1 MKNRLQFNYYMPAN
15 WPYSSESAKLFI
27 EDKFSVRE
35 DADCSLPA
43 EPIVVFYGTE
53 EKVNAL
59 LAIGCGGD
67 GSNQFNNKPYYIID
81 FAKLEDDVVALIADN
96 QQNMA
101 DIRRIF
107 DDIKAL
113 SDTSA
118 IHTEQI
124 TVINGEIETL
134 KRVDADTDIRIKNLA
149 NNITQVVLDLEAE
162 INRAVKR
169 ETELDSKINDVD
181 KRLYAEIERAC
192 NVEDDIFTEI
202 KSEKVRLDGLTKR
215 FDDFK
220 ISSDYLHQ
228 TTLTTLNERVNAE
241 QDRALAAEALL
252 SGNIESETIAR
263 EIADSSLN
271 SKIDNEISRATSSES
286 VLNNELRNLISEKDA
301 QSIRRDQD
309 ISLSITTENQNRTKE
324 INRIDGEI
332 AALASSLNSE
342 KSIRGA
348 EDEKLN
354 DRIGKANDNIITNKV
369 HSTNKTINVIAEDG
383 VGTDLGVNVDN
394 TTIVVDELT
403 GKLSVAS
410 SALKQYEGEGCI
422 EVKVGEGT
430 AENNKISL
438 KINPNDNVLV
448 NEGEGL
454 YANLSLA
461 WVKKSDGSEKEE
473 IQLIGKNGV
482 IISRIDVADFIK
494 DGMLKTVTLVDIDGI
509 PHLHFEFN
517 TGEAVDLNVKDLIDI
532 YSAGNG
538 LEMVNNVFQIKIDP
552 NSEGFLTASVDG
564 LKLSGVQ
571 AAINVVDNKLNDEIF
586 TRDNADKVINARI
599 DTLTG
604 SVETINTTL
613 TTFGEK
619 IGALENDTNTNADNI
634 SNLSGSYDALT
645 LQVNGVR
652 ETVYGTSAN
661 DGHAQRIAKLEG
673 ESTTHG
679 QSISTLQ
686 GNVSSLTDSLN
697 NEITG
702 KTAAIQSLN
711 DRLAE
716 ESTTR
721 AEQDSFVLASGKTYT
736 DILREDFED
745 FRTGGITVPGSIIN
759 TVSNILVAN
768 VLTEVDKEE
777 AATQTLLRRITPNNG
792 DSAFFYASNAAED
805 IMFYDEDEPEE
816 LLRRKPVQL
825 ILEKLID
832 ENAALKE
839 RVTTLEG
846 EVDVLQ
852 EKVAVLESYEYRE
865 ALYREFADRIL
876 SSISATAYQ
885 LEVTKTVGEDGKVSA
900 INLGF
905 ADDAIFQAGV

>member
-15 WPYSSESAKLFI
+15 WPYSREEAKLFI
-27 EDKFSVRE
+27 EEKFSIRQ

-53 EKVNAL
+53 EKINAL

-81 FAKLEDDVVALIADN
+81 FTKLEEDVTALIADN

-107 DDIKAL
+107 EDIKAL
-113 SDTSA
+113 SGTSA

-134 KRVDADTDIRIKNLA
+134 KKVDAETDIRIKNLA

-162 INRAVKR
+162 VNRAIKKEV
-169 ETELDSKINDVD
+169 ELDSKINDVD
-181 KRLYAEIERAC
+181 KRLYAEIERAIDA
-192 NVEDDIFTEI
+192 EDDLLTEI
-202 KSEKVRLDGLTKR
+202 KSEKVRLDGLTQR
-215 FDDFK
+215 FEDFK

-241 QDRALAAEALL
+241 QERAVAAETLL
-252 SGNIESETIAR
+252 SENIESETMAR

-301 QSIRRDQD
+301 QSIKRDQD
-309 ISLSITTENQNRTKE
+309 ISLSITTENQNRVRE
-324 INRIDGEI
+324 IARIDEGI
-332 AALASSLNSE
+332 AALTASLNNE
-342 KSIRGA
+342 KSVRNA

-354 DRIGKANDNIITNKV
+354 DKIKKANDEILNNKV
-369 HSTNKTINVIAEDG
+369 RSINKTINVVVEDG

-410 SALKQYEGEGCI
+410 SALKQYEGEGCV
-422 EVKVGEGT
+422 EVKVGEGD
-430 AENNKISL
+430 AENNKIRV
-438 KINPNDNVLV
+438 KINPNDSILV

-454 YANLSLA
+454 YANLSLK
-461 WVKKSDGSEKEE
+461 WVKETDGENINQ
-473 IQLIGKNGV
+473 IQLIGKNDT
-482 IISRIDVADFIK
+482 IISTIEVAEFIK
-494 DGMLKTVTLVDIDGI
+494 DGMLKTVTLVDIEGI
-509 PHLHFEFN
+509 PHLRFEFN
-517 TGEAVDLNVKDLIDI
+517 TGEVVDLNVKDLIDI

-552 NSEGFLTASVDG
+552 NSEGFLTTSVDG

-571 AAINVVDNKLNDEIF
+571 DAINVVDEKLKAEIF
-586 TRDNADKVINARI
+586 TRDSDDRVINARI

-619 IGALENDTNTNADNI
+619 IGELENDTNTNANNI
-634 SNLSGSYDALT
+634 SSLSGSYDVLAG
-645 LQVNGVR
+645 QVSGVR
-652 ETVYGTSAN
+652 ETVYGTTAN

-721 AEQDSFVLASGKTYT
+721 AEQDSFVLASAKTHT

-777 AATQTLLRRITPNNG
+777 ATRQTLLRRITPNNG

-852 EKVAVLESYEYRE
+852 EKVAVLESDGYKEG
-865 ALYREFADRIL
+865 LYTEFADRIL

-885 LEVTKTVGEDGKVSA
+885 LEVTKTVDENGKVSA

>member
-15 WPYSSESAKLFI
+15 WPYSSEEAKLFI
-27 EDKFSVRE
+27 EDKFSVRQ

-53 EKVNAL
+53 EKINAL

-67 GSNQFNNKPYYIID
+67 GSNQINNKPYYIID
-81 FAKLEDDVVALIADN
+81 FTKLEEDVTAFIADN
-96 QQNMA
+96 QQNMV

-107 DDIKAL
+107 EDIKAL
-113 SDTSA
+113 SDASA

-124 TVINGEIETL
+124 TTINGEIETL
-134 KRVDADTDIRIKNLA
+134 KKVDAETDIRIKNLA
-149 NNITQVVLDLEAE
+149 TDITQVVLDLEAE
-162 INRAVKR
+162 VNRAIKKEV
-169 ETELDSKINDVD
+169 ELDSKINDVD
-181 KRLYAEIERAC
+181 KRLYAEIERAIDA
-192 NVEDDIFTEI
+192 EDALLTEI
-202 KSEKVRLDGLTKR
+202 KSEKVRLDGLNQR

-241 QDRALAAEALL
+241 QERAVAAETLL
-252 SGNIESETIAR
+252 SENIESETMAR

-301 QSIRRDQD
+301 QSIKRDQD
-309 ISLSITTENQNRTKE
+309 ISLSITTENQNRVKE
-324 INRIDGEI
+324 IARIDEGI
-332 AALASSLNSE
+332 AVLTASLNNE
-342 KSIRGA
+342 KSARNA

-354 DRIGKANDNIITNKV
+354 DKIKKANDEILNNKV
-369 HSTNKTINVIAEDG
+369 RSINKTINVVVEDG

-410 SALKQYEGEGCI
+410 SALKQYEGEGCV
-422 EVKVGEGT
+422 EVKVGEGD
-430 AENNKISL
+430 AENNKIKV
-438 KINPNDNVLV
+438 KINPNDSILV

-454 YANLSLA
+454 YANLSLK
-461 WVKKSDGSEKEE
+461 WVKDINQ
-473 IQLIGKNGV
+473 IQLIGKNDT
-482 IISRIDVADFIK
+482 IISTIEVAEIIK
-494 DGMLKTVTLVDIDGI
+494 DGMLKTVTLVDIEGI
-509 PHLHFEFN
+509 PHLRFEFN
-517 TGEAVDLNVKDLIDI
+517 TGEVVDLNVKDLIDI
-532 YSAGNG
+532 YLAGNG
-538 LEMVNNVFQIKIDP
+538 LEMVNNIFQIKIDP
-552 NSEGFLTASVDG
+552 NSEGFLTTSVDG
-564 LKLSGVQ
+564 LKLTGVQ

-586 TRDNADKVINARI
+586 TRDNADKVINVRI

-613 TTFGEK
+613 TTFGGK
-619 IGALENDTNTNADNI
+619 IGELENDTNTNADNI
-634 SNLSGSYDALT
+634 SSLSGSYNVLAG
-645 LQVNGVR
+645 QVSGVR
-652 ETVYGTSAN
+652 ETVYGTTAN

-721 AEQDSFVLASGKTYT
+721 AEQDSFVLASAKTHT

-805 IMFYDEDEPEE
+805 IMFYDDDEPEE

-839 RVTTLEG
+839 RVMTLEG

-852 EKVAVLESYEYRE
+852 EKVAVLESDEYRE
-865 ALYREFADRIL
+865 NLYTEFADRIL

-885 LEVTKTVGEDGKVSA
+885 LEVTKTVDENGKVSA